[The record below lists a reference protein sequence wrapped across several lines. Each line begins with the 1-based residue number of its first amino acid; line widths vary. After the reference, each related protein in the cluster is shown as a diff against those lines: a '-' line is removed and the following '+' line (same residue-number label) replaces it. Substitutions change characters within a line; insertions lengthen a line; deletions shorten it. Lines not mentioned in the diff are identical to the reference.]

1 MLRIKHLKYFNIR
14 AAFSFFYL
22 VIPFFV
28 FAQHTRFPSDRDTK
42 VILELNYKPEQ
53 KINLP
58 VNEIE
63 ILDARFNQSVI
74 GITTGVNALINN
86 EFTRKDIIFPL
97 RLSRYMNDKL
107 SDWFNL
113 NTSSDDK
120 LIILVKKFRSNDN
133 IHKMLTKSKRKE
145 VFFLFSASFFLQ
157 RNNTCYK
164 LGNVEKWF
172 SSDNFSNNF
181 YKVKKDYHE
190 WLITNVLIQEIQ
202 QVQFSVSENIVS
214 FSRAEVDAGI
224 RERFDLPIFNE
235 KIKKGIYYTFLDF
248 LLNKPSD
255 TTYKMATL
263 KSGKILFVDSTGGL
277 LNSAKAW
284 AISDGKMTVY
294 MFENSFYEIEVRN
307 NSIRVRTFRKINVKK
322 SVAIINDLYA
332 LGLISKKALRSFA
345 FNNMPDYM
353 DIDMDTGELFLEE
366 IIGLY
371 KSATVTEAVRG
382 INY

>member
-1 MLRIKHLKYFNIR
+1 MVRIEYLNCFNKR
-14 AAFSFFYL
+14 AALCFFYMAFPL
-22 VIPFFV
+22 LV
-28 FAQHTRFPSDRDTK
+28 FAQHSRFPSDRDTK

-53 KINLP
+53 RIDLP

-63 ILDARFNQSVI
+63 ILDARINQSVI

-86 EFTRKDIIFPL
+86 EFSRKDIIFPV
-97 RLSRYMNDKL
+97 RLNRYLTDRF

-113 NTSSDDK
+113 NTASGDK
-120 LIILVKKFRSNDN
+120 LIILVKNFRSNDN
-133 IHKMLTKSKRKE
+133 VYKMLIKTQRKE

-172 SSDNFSNNF
+172 SSDNFSNNYF
-181 YKVKKDYHE
+181 NVKKDYHE

-202 QVQFSVSENIVS
+202 QVQFAISENIVS
-214 FSRAEVDAGI
+214 FSRAAVDEGI

-235 KIKKGIYYTFLDF
+235 KIKSGIYSTFQDF

-255 TTYKMATL
+255 TAYKIATI

-277 LNSAKAW
+277 LNSSKAW

-294 MFENSFYEIEVRN
+294 MFEDSFYEIEVRN
-307 NSIRVRTFRKINVKK
+307 NSLRVRTFRKINEKK
-322 SVAIINDLYA
+322 SVAVINDLFT

-345 FNNMPDYM
+345 FSNMPDYL
-353 DIDMDTGELFLEE
+353 DINMDTGELFLEE

-382 INY
+382 N